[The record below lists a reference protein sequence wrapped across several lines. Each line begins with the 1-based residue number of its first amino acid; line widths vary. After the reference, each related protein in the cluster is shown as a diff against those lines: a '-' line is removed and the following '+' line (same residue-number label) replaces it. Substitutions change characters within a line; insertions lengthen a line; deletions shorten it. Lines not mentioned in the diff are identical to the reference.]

1 MKLAGRPENFFFWTR
16 NGSERT
22 RFHTFVHCQMI
33 FIGSAPSHARSA
45 LRVSN
50 KSASFFPIAFH
61 SPFDNPIS

>member
-1 MKLAGRPENFFFWTR
+1 MKLAWPAGEFPFWTR

-22 RFHTFVHCQMI
+22 RLHTVAPYQMI

-61 SPFDNPIS
+61 SQFDNPNF